1 MKRFLPVLTALL
13 LSLFG
18 AAAQDYSALDGK
30 MDAYFKTIEA
40 APAAE
45 KCSEADFLIS
55 AATEPAVRA
64 HIAEYVFDH
73 YSESPVMGDETVA
86 VYVAREWLISRKAA
100 VSATSR
106 TAAESY
112 VRFTGRSLIGMK
124 APVLTL
130 RDVNQQTVSVF
141 DQPREHYTVL
151 LFYDT
156 TCAPCALETEYLKRY
171 IPEAPIPLDV
181 VAVYV
186 GIREPSWARYRATG
200 LTLEGVQ
207 HLWDPGMQSDFH
219 EAYGVI
225 KTPALFLIAP
235 DLTIV
240 GRRLDTK
247 ALTTLVDALAPH
259 PEDAPAYVYG
269 TPESD
274 AALDAI
280 FSGGADVL
288 ETAAYIERRTLGEG
302 NPAAYARTIGDMLYY
317 LSFHRS
323 ESYREALTPFIDR
336 YIYGRDVWTA
346 SDSLQVLTLAD
357 MMKGLLAK
365 CPLGAP
371 VPDVVLDGT
380 LRRPGRRVK
389 AHPAA
394 GKVVPVA
401 GGGLS
406 AAGGVVPAAGEALSA
421 ASGDAHAASGVVP
434 AVGEG
439 LSAANGGLPAAS
451 GVVPAGD
458 ALSAASEDAHA
469 ASVVVPAVGEGQFAR
484 QQADPDKGLSVA
496 ASGQLARQQADPGK
510 ALPAAAS
517 KGQFIPRPDKAVK
530 GFRLRKLRG
539 APGVIVFVSD
549 SCASC
554 ADAAPGIDR
563 LLSEGPRKLKIFI
576 TRADPSLLDTF
587 DLSSLP
593 FIIYLDK
600 KGIVTRRYVDL

>member
-1 MKRFLPVLTALL
+1 MRRFLPVLTALL

-40 APAAE
+40 ASTAD

-55 AATEPAVRA
+55 SATDPAIRA
-64 HIAEYVFDH
+64 HIAQYVFTH
-73 YSESPVMGDETVA
+73 YSNSSVMGDETVA
-86 VYVAREWLISRKAA
+86 VYVAREWMMAGKVE
-100 VSATSR
+100 VSPSDLT
-106 TAAESY
+106 TAQSY
-112 VRFTGRSLIGMK
+112 VRFNGRSLIGMK

-141 DQPREHYTVL
+141 DQPRENYTVL

-323 ESYREALTPFIDR
+323 ESYREALTPFIDQ

-357 MMKGLLAK
+357 MMKCLLAK

-371 VPDVVLDGT
+371 VPDVALDGT

-389 AHPAA
+389 ARPAA
-394 GKVVPVA
+394 GEVVPVA
-401 GGGLS
+401 NGGLS
-406 AAGGVVPAAGEALSA
+406 AAGGVVPAAGEVLPAAGEGLPAASGVVPAAGEALSA
-421 ASGDAHAASGVVP
+421 ASEDAHAASGVVP

-439 LSAANGGLPAAS
+439 QFARQQADPDKGLSVAAS
-451 GVVPAGD
+451 GK
-458 ALSAASEDAHA
+458 L
-469 ASVVVPAVGEGQFAR
+469 AR

-517 KGQFIPRPDKAVK
+517 KGQFLPRPDKAVK
-530 GFRLRKLRG
+530 NLRLRKLRG

-563 LLSEGPRKLKIFI
+563 LLSEGPRKLKILI
-576 TRADPSLLDTF
+576 TRADPSLLDSF

>member
-1 MKRFLPVLTALL
+1 MRRFLPVLTALL

-86 VYVAREWLISRKAA
+86 VYVAREWLISGKAA
-100 VSATSR
+100 VSASSR

-269 TPESD
+269 SKESE
-274 AALDAI
+274 AMLDGI
-280 FSGGADVL
+280 FSSGADVL

-323 ESYREALTPFIDR
+323 EAFREALTPFMDR

-346 SDSLQVLTLAD
+346 TDSLQVLTLAD
-357 MMKGLLAK
+357 MMKGLLSK
-365 CPLGAP
+365 CPVGSP
-371 VPDVVLDGT
+371 VPDVAVDGT
-380 LRRPGRRVK
+380 LRRPGRR
-389 AHPAA
+389 A
-394 GKVVPVA
+394 KV
-401 GGGLS
+401 
-406 AAGGVVPAAGEALSA
+406 
-421 ASGDAHAASGVVP
+421 
-434 AVGEG
+434 
-439 LSAANGGLPAAS
+439 ANGRSDAPF
-451 GVVPAGD
+451 VP
-458 ALSAASEDAHA
+458 
-469 ASVVVPAVGEGQFAR
+469 R
-484 QQADPDKGLSVA
+484 ADKTVKGLN
-496 ASGQLARQQADPGK
+496 
-510 ALPAAAS
+510 
-517 KGQFIPRPDKAVK
+517 
-530 GFRLRKLRG
+530 LRKLRG
-539 APGVIVFVSD
+539 DPGVVVFASD

-563 LLSEGPRKLKIFI
+563 LLSQGPRKLKVLI
-576 TRADPSLLDTF
+576 TKADPSLLDDF

-593 FIIYLDK
+593 YIIFLDK

>member
-1 MKRFLPVLTALL
+1 MRRFLPVLTALL

-18 AAAQDYSALDGK
+18 AAAQDYAALDGK

-40 APAAE
+40 ASTAD

-55 AATEPAVRA
+55 SATDPAIRA
-64 HIAEYVFDH
+64 HIAQYVFTH
-73 YSESPVMGDETVA
+73 YSNSSVMGDETVA
-86 VYVAREWLISRKAA
+86 VYVAREWMMAGKVEVPPSDL
-100 VSATSR
+100 T
-106 TAAESY
+106 TAQSY
-112 VRFTGRSLIGMK
+112 VRFNGRSLIGMK

-141 DQPREHYTVL
+141 DQPRENYTVL

-171 IPEAPIPLDV
+171 LPEAPIPLDV

-219 EAYGVI
+219 EAYGVV

-247 ALTTLVDALAPH
+247 ALTALVEALAPH
-259 PEDAPAYVYG
+259 EEVQAYVYG
-269 TPESD
+269 SKESE
-274 AALDAI
+274 AMLEGI
-280 FSGGADVL
+280 FSSGANVL
-288 ETAAYIERRTLGEG
+288 ETAAYIEQRTLGEG
-302 NPAAYARTIGDMLYY
+302 NPAAYAHTMGDLLYY

-323 ESYREALTPFIDR
+323 EAFREVLTPFMDH
-336 YIYGRDVWTA
+336 YIYDRDVWSAT
-346 SDSLQVLTLAD
+346 DSLQVLTLAD

-365 CPLGAP
+365 CPVGSP
-371 VPDVVLDGT
+371 VPDVAVDGT

-389 AHPAA
+389 
-394 GKVVPVA
+394 
-401 GGGLS
+401 S
-406 AAGGVVPAAGEALSA
+406 
-421 ASGDAHAASGVVP
+421 
-434 AVGEG
+434 
-439 LSAANGGLPAAS
+439 
-451 GVVPAGD
+451 
-458 ALSAASEDAHA
+458 
-469 ASVVVPAVGEGQFAR
+469 ASVIE
-484 QQADPDKGLSVA
+484 
-496 ASGQLARQQADPGK
+496 AS
-510 ALPAAAS
+510 
-517 KGQFIPRPDKAVK
+517 FVPRPDKAVK
-530 GFRLRKLRG
+530 GLHLRKLRG
-539 APGVIVFVSD
+539 APGVVVFASD

-563 LLSEGPRKLKIFI
+563 LLSQGPRKLKVLV
-576 TRADPSLLDTF
+576 TKASPDLLDDF

-593 FIIYLDK
+593 YIIYLDK
-600 KGIVTRRYVDL
+600 KGVVTRRYVDL